1 MENANVV
8 KNSIK
13 ITREVIHAHW
23 QKTCIFIDLPDGWN
37 TLEPLTSKVLE
48 YKGKNFVFLAWN
60 SDRNEAWWIESDQTA
75 KIK

>member
-1 MENANVV
+1 MENAKIVPNE
-8 KNSIK
+8 IK
-13 ITREVIHAHW
+13 ITREVTHAHW
-23 QKTCIFIDLPDGWN
+23 KKTCIFIDLPNGWE
-37 TLEPLTSKVLE
+37 TLQPLTGKVLE